1 MGEAMGEAVLEE
13 VEAYITR
20 IQNTVAKYIATRMI
34 MELCEELER
43 WMGERVSKR
52 CWEKEGIDLAGFQAE
67 ADTVAEYKEGM
78 EMLETEN

>member
-1 MGEAMGEAVLEE
+1 MKEAGFKDVQTS
-13 VEAYITR
+13 INTG
-20 IQNTVAKYIATRMI
+20 QNTVAKYIATRMI